1 MFEIQP
7 RLDWDKGKALLWLLD
22 GLNWK
27 EKNYYPVYIGDDL
40 TDEDAFRVLQ
50 DVGLGIVVE
59 EEYRFSSATYA
70 LQNPDEVQ
78 QFLMQLSTHIESSK
92 A

>member
-1 MFEIQP
+1 M
-7 RLDWDKGKALLWLLD
+7 
-22 GLNWK
+22 
-27 EKNYYPVYIGDDL
+27 YIGDDL

-59 EEYRFSSATYA
+59 GGYRFSSATYA
-70 LQNPDEVQ
+70 LQNPHEVQ
-78 QFLMQLSTHIESSK
+78 QFLVRLSTHIESSK